1 MLPIAITQGDSGN
14 RFLFVRNLP
23 TASIMPWKLT
33 QQTSITLKVNR
44 LRLKLNI
51 LAKLQTA
58 EKKGA
63 LIS

>member
-1 MLPIAITQGDSGN
+1 MFPIAITQGDRGN
-14 RFLFVRNLP
+14 RFLFVRKLP
-23 TASIMPWKLT
+23 TASIMPCKLT